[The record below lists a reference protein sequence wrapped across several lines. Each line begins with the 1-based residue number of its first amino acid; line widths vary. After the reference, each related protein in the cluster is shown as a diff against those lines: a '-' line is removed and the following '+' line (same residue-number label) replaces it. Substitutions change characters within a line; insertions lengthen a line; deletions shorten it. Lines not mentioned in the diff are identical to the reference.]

1 VLITAAS
8 RRVALVLA
16 FHRALNRGDVRG
28 QVIATDVN
36 PLSPAV
42 RAANRW
48 YMVPMADDPS
58 YIPTLLEVASAENVG
73 LVVPTIDDE
82 LVLFGDT
89 RHHFEARA
97 MRVAVSPALTSRAC
111 KDKYETCR
119 LLRDHGISAAA
130 TWLPADVPAVP
141 RFPLF
146 IKPRFGRGGVGA
158 FPVKNERELEFFL
171 GYVPD
176 PIVQEFLTGPEFT
189 IDVCCDFDGRVL
201 SIVPRER
208 MVIRAGVIDRGR
220 TVRDGRLIALA
231 ESIADLLPFAGAVN
245 IQCRMVGGQP
255 VVFEINPRFSGGI
268 PLTIQAGADFPRML
282 VDLALGRT
290 VAPAI
295 GDFRDGLLM
304 TNYEASVFLTPEQAK
319 PRRAS
324 IRMGASA

>member
-1 VLITAAS
+1 
-8 RRVALVLA
+8 
-16 FHRALNRGDVRG
+16 
-28 QVIATDVN
+28 
-36 PLSPAV
+36 
-42 RAANRW
+42 
-48 YMVPMADDPS
+48 MVPMADDPS

-97 MRVAVSPALTSRAC
+97 MRVAVSPAPTSRAC
-111 KDKYETCR
+111 NDKYETCR
-119 LLRDHGISAAA
+119 ILRDHGIAAAA
-130 TWLPADVPAVP
+130 TWLPADLPALP

-158 FPVKNERELEFFL
+158 FPVQNERELEFFL
-171 GYVPD
+171 GYVAD

-220 TVRDGRLIALA
+220 TVRDERLIALA